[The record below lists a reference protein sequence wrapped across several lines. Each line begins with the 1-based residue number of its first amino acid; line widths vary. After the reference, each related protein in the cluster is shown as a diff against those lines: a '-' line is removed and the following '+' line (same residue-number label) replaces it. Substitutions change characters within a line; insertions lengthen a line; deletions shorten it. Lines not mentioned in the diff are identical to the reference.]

1 MTVLNLWKLL
11 MACYGHN
18 NSLYKY
24 VRRGACTYI
33 HTCTHM
39 HKMYPSTESFNEINE
54 QQENMH
60 FPARKTTSEV
70 HRRPDI
76 SKPSNIL
83 SAGWAPRRQLRASLD
98 RFSRRRRLKGT
109 RLKPNRRPHEYKKK
123 RRKKEIAG
131 GEPGKWVWPADTV
144 NPSNRILRRYG
155 TGDPP
160 PSCPPNRPSRARE
173 AVQPAIRIYQ
183 YAWINANVF

>member
-33 HTCTHM
+33 HTSAHK

-109 RLKPNRRPHEYKKK
+109 RLKPNRRPHEKKKK
-123 RRKKEIAG
+123 RWLEGRRGNGSGPLTQLTRLIASFAAMA
-131 GEPGKWVWPADTV
+131 PG
-144 NPSNRILRRYG
+144 I
-155 TGDPP
+155 PP
-160 PSCPPNRPSRARE
+160 PAPRTGHRGRGKPCSR
-173 AVQPAIRIYQ
+173 Q
-183 YAWINANVF
+183 